1 MNAASMMVAQYGLTL
16 IFLNVFAERIGLPL
30 PAAPTLIFAGAL
42 ATLGKLS
49 VPAIFAAAFIACVL
63 GDTLWYAA
71 GVRYGRRVIGL
82 LCRIS
87 LSPDSCVRVTEN
99 RFAHWG
105 RFTLVIAKF
114 VPGLSMVVR
123 PLAGMLK
130 LGWWQFEVFNGLGT
144 ALWVGVSIA
153 LGVIFHDQINQLL
166 LWLKDFGLTA
176 SSVLVG
182 VVVGFVAFKWWQ
194 RRRFAAM
201 LRVARITV
209 HELRPLMASGAPPII
224 IDVRSSIS
232 READGRRIPGA
243 RVIILGELMQRLDEL
258 PTDREIVFYCDCPNE
273 ASAASAA
280 RRLMKLGDFRV
291 RPLLGGLT
299 AWVSAG
305 YPVETEPAE
314 RALAANED
322 LLPADRSS

>member
-1 MNAASMMVAQYGLTL
+1 MDGMNTASVMAQNGLTL
-16 IFLNVFAERIGLPL
+16 IFLNVLAERVGLPL

-42 ATLGKLS
+42 AVLGKLS
-49 VPAIFAAAFIACVL
+49 APAVFVAAFVACVL
-63 GDTLWYAA
+63 GDTLWYAC
-71 GVRYGRRVIGL
+71 GVRYGRRVVGL

-87 LSPDSCVRVTEN
+87 LSPDSCVRLTEN
-99 RFAHWG
+99 RFVQWG
-105 RFTLVIAKF
+105 RLTLVIAKF

-130 LGWWQFEVFNGLGT
+130 LGWWQFEVFNGLGA
-144 ALWVGVSIA
+144 ALWVGASIA
-153 LGVIFHDQINQLL
+153 VGMIFHDQINQLL

-176 SSVLVG
+176 FSLL
-182 VVVGFVAFKWWQ
+182 VVVALGFVAFKWWQ

-209 HELRPLMASGAPPII
+209 HELHPLLAGEAPPIV

-232 READGRRIPGA
+232 READDRRIPGA
-243 RVIILGELMQRLDEL
+243 RVIVLDEVMQRLDEL
-258 PTDREIVFYCDCPNE
+258 PTDSEIVFYCDCPNE

-280 RRLMKLGDFRV
+280 RRLMKVGYVRV

-305 YPVETEPAE
+305 YPVETEHAMQLEYPP
-314 RALAANED
+314 RKAL
-322 LLPADRSS
+322 P

>member
-1 MNAASMMVAQYGLTL
+1 MNAESAMVAQFGPTL
-16 IFLNVFAERIGLPL
+16 IFVNVLAERAGLPL

-42 ATLGKLS
+42 AARGQLS
-49 VPAIFAAAFIACVL
+49 VTAVFVAAFVACVL

-87 LSPDSCVRVTEN
+87 LSPDSCVRATEN
-99 RFAHWG
+99 RFAQSG

-130 LGWWQFEVFNGLGT
+130 LGWRQFEVFNGLGA
-144 ALWVGVSIA
+144 ALWVGASIA
-153 LGVIFHDQINQLL
+153 IGMIFHDQINQVL

-176 SSVLVG
+176 FTLLVG
-182 VVVGFVAFKWWQ
+182 VVAGFVAFKWWQ
-194 RRRFAAM
+194 RRRFAEM
-201 LRVARITV
+201 LRVTRITV
-209 HELRPLMASGAPPII
+209 HELHPLVSGGAPPIV

-243 RVIILGELMQRLDEL
+243 RVIILDELVQRLDEL
-258 PTDREIVFYCDCPNE
+258 PTDREIIFYCDCPNE

-280 RRLMKLGDFRV
+280 RRLMKLGYVRV

-305 YPVETEPAE
+305 YPVETEQ
-314 RALAANED
+314 
-322 LLPADRSS
+322 ADRAVRAA